1 MWTRSQPTPGVT
13 VAGVATLSLVSP
25 SSASTTTVTS
35 PPLPPPPS
43 TIHWVE
49 NEGNKQVGES
59 DQIGGGGVLFS
70 DPIYILSLLILSNSK
85 FYVRYI

>member
-1 MWTRSQPTPGVT
+1 MVWTRSQPTPGVT

-59 DQIGGGGVLFS
+59 DQIGGGGYYSQIL
-70 DPIYILSLLILSNSK
+70 YILSLLILSNSK